1 VRLTECNDEERLRT
15 MRSYMQKW
23 MQRHSEVRQQR
34 QFARAL
40 DEVSSRTVQDELRAI
55 AQSQLGR

>member
-1 VRLTECNDEERLRT
+1 
-15 MRSYMQKW
+15 MRSYMHRW
-23 MQRHSEVRQQR
+23 MRRHSDSRQQR

-40 DEVSSRTVQDELRAI
+40 DEVGSRTVQDELRAI